1 VLETVVERVLSPA
14 RARLIVWVIAI
25 VEVNV
30 VRCEISVEMKEAIVA
45 FEAKLLRLARALE
58 TVWVTVTDMV
68 SAFRLFKALA
78 SV

>member
-1 VLETVVERVLSPA
+1 MLETVVERVLSPA